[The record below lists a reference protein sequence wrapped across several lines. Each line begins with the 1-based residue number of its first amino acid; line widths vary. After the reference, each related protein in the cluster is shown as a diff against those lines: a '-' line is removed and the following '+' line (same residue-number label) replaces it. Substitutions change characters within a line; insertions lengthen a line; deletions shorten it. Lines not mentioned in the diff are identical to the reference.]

1 MINLRTW
8 WRSLGSSKAFFLA
21 VALLF
26 APVAEAF
33 ACAPEAPVAATEQQ
47 AGVVTPTDNGDAH
60 QNAQDEIC
68 QHGHCHHGGS
78 LIAPEL
84 TEVSVQAASSDQNA
98 LPTCG
103 LLMSRTTSRLERPPR
118 A

>member
-8 WRSLGSSKAFFLA
+8 WRSLGSLKAFFLA
-21 VALLF
+21 LALLF

-47 AGVVTPTDNGDAH
+47 VSVVTPTDNGDAH
-60 QNAQDEIC
+60 QTSQDEIC

-78 LIAPEL
+78 LIAPQL
-84 TEVSVQAASSDQNA
+84 TEVSVQGATSELNA
-98 LPTCG
+98 LPARG
-103 LLMSRTTSRLERPPR
+103 LVMSRTTSRLERPPR